1 MKSSVY
7 LLTIFILILASFL
20 LLISNDITEFF
31 IVMIISVLAYHTLY
45 KNIIRSVKF
54 NSKLIKIYS
63 FSYVISFLFIIWINI
78 VSIQLGGSEAPFM
91 PGDSLGYFEL
101 GKEVVKN
108 GIEQNL
114 NAINYIGYPLVLSWI
129 FKFFGSHFIMGLLT
143 NMILLFVNIF
153 LISECVIKI
162 TKRPSDY
169 QNTFLTLLLTS
180 TFMSTG
186 FMLMKDIF
194 IITSISLSLIAS
206 LNLLNRENLIKNYSL
221 LIVSVIIM
229 SLFRFTFIWAPI
241 LIFIITTI
249 KKLKIIKLF
258 PIIAVLL
265 IGGLEIQ
272 SNYGKNTQRS
282 FEESIEFATSN
293 NVITRKLDAGS
304 SSTVS
309 NFLFGYD
316 NWSVLKKISFLPIT
330 SAFQYIIPF
339 NVYSFDQSLI
349 YPYYFISINY
359 NIIWLFFTGPLLIF
373 SIFNIKRIRKGN
385 RSLVLKITYLGI
397 LFYLIPAF
405 IFGGL
410 IPRYAVPF
418 YSLLLPIMAVNLT
431 EIKVS
436 IAYRNK
442 WKRFYLMYFLIAS
455 FLFCLYLIFK
465 G

>member
-7 LLTIFILILASFL
+7 LPTIFILILASFL

-78 VSIQLGGSEAPFM
+78 VSIQLGGSEKPFM
-91 PGDSLGYFEL
+91 PGDSLGYFVL

-114 NAINYIGYPLVLSWI
+114 NAINYIGYPLILSWI
-129 FKFFGSHFIMGLLT
+129 FKFFGFHLIMGLLT

-153 LISECVIKI
+153 LISKCVLKI
-162 TKRPSDY
+162 TKRPSDF
-169 QNTFLTLLLTS
+169 QNTFLILLLTS

-186 FMLMKDIF
+186 FILLKDIF
-194 IITSISLSLIAS
+194 IITSITLSLYAS
-206 LNLLNRENLIKNYSL
+206 LNLLNRQNVIKNYSL
-221 LIVSVIIM
+221 IIVSVIIM
-229 SLFRFTFIWAPI
+229 SLFRFSFIWAPI
-241 LIFIITTI
+241 LILITITI
-249 KKLKIIKLF
+249 KEIKIIKLF
-258 PIIAVLL
+258 PIIAVLI
-265 IGGLEIQ
+265 IGGLKIQ
-272 SNYGKNTQRS
+272 SNYGTDIKS
-282 FEESIEFATSN
+282 IEETIEFATSN

-385 RSLVLKITYLGI
+385 SSLVLKITYLGI

-410 IPRYAVPF
+410 IPRYSVPF
-418 YSLLLPIMAVNLT
+418 YSLLLPIMAINLT

-436 IAYRNK
+436 ITYKKK
-442 WKRFYLMYFLIAS
+442 WNRSYLLYFLTSLFLVS
-455 FLFCLYLIFK
+455 FYLIF
-465 G
+465 